1 VQFELAAEGYR
12 QHGPLPARIAHF
24 EETRLHAHDFE
35 SDCGRLKLS
44 TPQRAIQTFCNK
56 ARFNR
61 MGLYD
66 AARIPSTPA
75 NATNMDR
82 ESTNDFLESF

>member
-12 QHGPLPARIAHF
+12 QHGPLPARIAQF
-24 EETRLHAHDFE
+24 EEIRLHAHDFE

-66 AARIPSTPA
+66 DTI
-75 NATNMDR
+75 NASER
-82 ESTNDFLESF
+82 YQHGSGEHE